1 MARESI
7 PNGAAVKPHR
17 ATLLTSRMV
26 RMDIEKL
33 EDGYRRP
40 FPLIP
45 YRYIVE
51 TMIYQ

>member
-33 EDGYRRP
+33 EDGYRGIGDL
-40 FPLIP
+40 FP
-45 YRYIVE
+45 
-51 TMIYQ
+51 